1 MQVLRYTGRK
11 TLDVVEV
18 LRSVWSMVI
27 YSITTLVFRFNL
39 GRRAYMSV
47 LLKQIYFTAFE
58 TLPIMTLLSIVVGL
72 IIVTQAVNILPR
84 LGDEMLIGEI
94 VVWVVVRELGPLFA
108 AVMVIARSGTAVA
121 SELGTMK
128 ISRVITSLEVMG
140 IEPKHYLVMPRV
152 MGLAVS
158 LPVLTFYFDV
168 LSILSGYLLAGF
180 GKRITF
186 SVYLS
191 SIVEATG
198 FMDIWASLLK
208 SVFFGLIIGGV
219 CTYRGLMVRSSI
231 TEVPQQTTK
240 AVIESLGMVFVA
252 NGLITFV
259 FYS

>member
-1 MQVLRYTGRK
+1 MYAFRYIGRK
-11 TLDVVEV
+11 TIDLTEV
-18 LRSVWSMVI
+18 LYSVWSIII
-27 YSITTLVFRFNL
+27 YSITTLIFRFSL
-39 GRRAYMSV
+39 GIRAYTSV

-58 TLPIMTLLSIVVGL
+58 ALSIITLLSMVVGL
-72 IIVTQAVNILPR
+72 IVVTQAVNILPK

-94 VVWVVVRELGPLFA
+94 VVWVMVRELGPLFA
-108 AVMVIARSGTAVA
+108 AVIVIARSGTAVA

-152 MGLAVS
+152 VAMAVS
-158 LPVLTFYFDV
+158 LLVLTVYFDV

-186 SVYLS
+186 SVYIS
-191 SIVEATG
+191 SIIEAAD
-198 FMDIWASLLK
+198 FLDIVVSILK
-208 SVFFGLIIGGV
+208 SLFFGLIIGGV
-219 CTYRGLMVRSSI
+219 CTYRGLMVKESI

-240 AVIESLGMVFVA
+240 AVIESLGLVFVI